1 MKLFNQPTKKD
12 VSSLSIASLNFKKSV
27 EDETDDIDLELPND
41 DFTEN
46 DFQIAWKKF
55 CESERKEGNKNILS
69 LLNMN
74 IPSIN
79 NNMIIIDTV
88 NKMNFKEVKEYKS
101 KIQTFIS
108 KELNN
113 YSLTIDIRLSEETDK
128 KTFLDSKE
136 KLKIIQNSNN
146 SINSLIEEFKLRI

>member
-1 MKLFNQPTKKD
+1 
-12 VSSLSIASLNFKKSV
+12 
-27 EDETDDIDLELPND
+27 
-41 DFTEN
+41 
-46 DFQIAWKKF
+46 
-55 CESERKEGNKNILS
+55 
-69 LLNMN
+69 MN
-74 IPSIN
+74 IPTMN
-79 NNMIIIDTV
+79 DNMIVINTV
-88 NKMNFKEVKEYKS
+88 NKMNFKEMKEYKS

-113 YSLTIDIRLSEETDK
+113 YSLTIDIRLSEETVK

>member
-1 MKLFNQPTKKD
+1 MNLPT
-12 VSSLSIASLNFKKSV
+12 I
-27 EDETDDIDLELPND
+27 ND
-41 DFTEN
+41 
-46 DFQIAWKKF
+46 
-55 CESERKEGNKNILS
+55 
-69 LLNMN
+69 
-74 IPSIN
+74 
-79 NNMIIIDTV
+79 NMIIINTV
-88 NKMNFKEVKEYKS
+88 NKMNFKEMKEYKS

-113 YSLTIDIRLSEETDK
+113 YSLIIDIRLSEETDK

>member
-1 MKLFNQPTKKD
+1 MNLPTM
-12 VSSLSIASLNFKKSV
+12 
-27 EDETDDIDLELPND
+27 DD
-41 DFTEN
+41 
-46 DFQIAWKKF
+46 
-55 CESERKEGNKNILS
+55 
-69 LLNMN
+69 
-74 IPSIN
+74 
-79 NNMIIIDTV
+79 NMIIINTV
-88 NKMNFKEVKEYKS
+88 NKMNFKEMKEYKS

-113 YSLTIDIRLSEETDK
+113 YSLTIDVRLSEETDK

>member
-1 MKLFNQPTKKD
+1 MNLPTM
-12 VSSLSIASLNFKKSV
+12 
-27 EDETDDIDLELPND
+27 ND
-41 DFTEN
+41 
-46 DFQIAWKKF
+46 
-55 CESERKEGNKNILS
+55 NI
-69 LLNMN
+69 
-74 IPSIN
+74 IVIN
-79 NNMIIIDTV
+79 TV
-88 NKMNFKEVKEYKS
+88 NKMNFKEMKEYKS

-136 KLKIIQNSNN
+136 KLKIIQNSSN

>member
-1 MKLFNQPTKKD
+1 MNLPTM
-12 VSSLSIASLNFKKSV
+12 
-27 EDETDDIDLELPND
+27 ND
-41 DFTEN
+41 N
-46 DFQIAWKKF
+46 
-55 CESERKEGNKNILS
+55 
-69 LLNMN
+69 
-74 IPSIN
+74 
-79 NNMIIIDTV
+79 IIIINTV
-88 NKMNFKEVKEYKS
+88 NKMNFKEMKEYKS